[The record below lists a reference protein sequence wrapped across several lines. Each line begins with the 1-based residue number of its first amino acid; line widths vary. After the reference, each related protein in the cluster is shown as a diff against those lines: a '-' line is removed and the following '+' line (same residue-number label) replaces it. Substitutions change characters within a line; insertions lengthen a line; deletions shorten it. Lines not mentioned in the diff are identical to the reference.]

1 MDLQEY
7 WQQEKWFLGIVL
19 LPIIIVAL
27 AYHFVIYPQL
37 LEVEKTR
44 QEINALSERTFSE
57 EWFTNELTSMGR
69 QVDVLEDA
77 NQWFDTRIVSDSMS
91 EYSETGFRKLA
102 EKSGLNVQ
110 KIKEQVVEMN
120 EMRKGVIT
128 ITLRGSYKNFM
139 KYLSSIEKKR
149 SYASVSGFSV
159 KKQKTN
165 YSITGMRIEYLKR

>member
-7 WQQEKWFLGIVL
+7 WQQEKWFLGVILFPV
-19 LPIIIVAL
+19 IILVI

-37 LEVEKTR
+37 LEVENTR
-44 QEINALSERTFSE
+44 HEINTLSERTFSE
-57 EWFTNELTSMGR
+57 EWFTSELTSMGR
-69 QVDVLEDA
+69 QVAVLESA
-77 NQWFDTRIVSDSMS
+77 NQWFDTRIVSDSMT

-120 EMRKGVIT
+120 EMRKGVVT
-128 ITLRGSYKNFM
+128 LTLRGSYKNFM
-139 KYLSSIEKKR
+139 KYLSRIEKKR
-149 SYASVSGFSV
+149 SYATVSGFSV
-159 KKQKTN
+159 KKQKSN